1 MMAAGAPDVAEVRR
15 QIVAIYQAHQPRKLP
30 DVDALMAEWAGDEHV
45 LLASIRKKWVPAE
58 LEPEPEPGPREPGP
72 GPGPEPGEPES
83 AEREEDM
90 AWVRTELKRAKAAAE
105 AAEKAEVEAQA
116 SQAAAAA
123 VSIQAAWRGQRARDD
138 VRSTRR

>member
-15 QIVAIYQAHQPRKLP
+15 QIIAIYQAHQPRKLP

-72 GPGPEPGEPES
+72 GPEPGEPES

-105 AAEKAEVEAQA
+105 AAEAAEVEAQA

-123 VSIQAAWRGQRARDD
+123 VSIQAAWRGQRA
-138 VRSTRR
+138 